1 VDSID
6 PKANPEE
13 DDTVR
18 IFACATMWHEN
29 KQEMLQMLKAI
40 VRLDFDQGV
49 QQVIRK
55 RVGETEDY
63 FELEGTII

>member
-49 QQVIRK
+49 QQVMR
-55 RVGETEDY
+55 RLGERENY
-63 FELEGTII
+63 YELEGKVIL